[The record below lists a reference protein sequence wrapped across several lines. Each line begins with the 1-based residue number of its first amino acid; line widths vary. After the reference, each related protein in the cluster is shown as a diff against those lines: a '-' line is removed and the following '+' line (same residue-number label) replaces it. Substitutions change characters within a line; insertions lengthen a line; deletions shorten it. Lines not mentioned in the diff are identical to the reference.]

1 MTTSNKK
8 LQNLFLL
15 ILGSFL
21 CAHFCFFL
29 FPNVFEILNSRATD
43 QLFVL
48 RSSWKKFQPPYDNT
62 VVHLDLNNNSIQ
74 KLNKL
79 YLNRSHYAQVV
90 RNLSSMRVSAQV
102 FDFIFASR
110 KSEEHDGVLI
120 KAVNEADTVYF
131 GLAFELLVN
140 KEKRQLRPEYSENIS
155 YLDSTKW
162 EVELEGDPSNL
173 YVGDNPLTTFFDLS
187 SASRGLGSLSVKF
200 DRDGVLRRVPL
211 LVGYK
216 EDYYPLLPLRVVCD
230 YLKVP
235 PERLH
240 LKPGKHI
247 ILRDAKK
254 PDNKTPQN
262 IVIPID
268 KKGNMIINYIGAWGR
283 MDHYNFADA
292 YLASNDRDELEL
304 WREELRGKIVIVS
317 DVSTGSTD
325 VGPVPTDANY
335 PLSGAHANII
345 HSILTESFLREL
357 SSWEMLVVDALL
369 MSILLVLSLRCSAI
383 YFTFGSVLLTGAFIG
398 AVGAAFLYNNVIFQI
413 GRPLLLLLFAITSI
427 NIYRYIYEEKE
438 KMESLRQRDFI
449 RDTFGRYTSDEVV
462 EELLGSPK
470 GLSMAGENREV
481 TFLVSDLR
489 DFTTLTEKLT
499 PKEIIE
505 ILNRYF
511 GNMVEVI
518 ARYRGTISEFMGDG
532 ILAFFGAP
540 LSADDDP
547 QRAVACAIEMQN
559 SLLAVNAEQRK
570 INLPELS
577 MGIGINTG
585 RVIVGNIG
593 SERRAK
599 YGVVGMPINVA
610 FRIESFTNGGQILI
624 SATTYRKVSSLVKIR
639 GTKEV
644 SFKGIKKPIGL
655 YNVSGINGRYKI
667 SLSEAELTP
676 LIQLDRPILI
686 ECFTVEGK
694 IVSKASITG
703 QVTHFGGSIAEV
715 VFPRKVEAHTNL
727 KIVHSG
733 RESSKSL
740 TLYAKVL
747 SKDAHLAKASDN
759 NVLIEFTT
767 EPLEIKIFFAKAV
780 MHHKVKSIDFKSR

>member
-8 LQNLFLL
+8 LQNLFIL

-62 VVHLDLNNNSIQ
+62 VVHLDLNNSSIQ

-90 RNLSSMRVSAQV
+90 RNLSSMLVSAQV

-120 KAVNEADTVYF
+120 EAVKEADTVYF

-140 KEKRQLRPEYSENIS
+140 KEKRQSRPEYSKNSS
-155 YLDSTKW
+155 YLDRTKW
-162 EVELEGDPSNL
+162 EIELEGDPSSL
-173 YVGDNPLTTFFDLS
+173 YVGDNPLMTFFDLA

-211 LVGYK
+211 LVRYK
-216 EDYYPLLPLRVVCD
+216 EGYYPLLPLRVVCD
-230 YLKVP
+230 YLNVP
-235 PERLH
+235 PEKLH

-247 ILRDAKK
+247 ILRDAEK
-254 PDNKTPQN
+254 PDNKTPQD

-268 KKGNMIINYIGAWGR
+268 KKGNMIINYIGSWGR

-304 WREELRGKIVIVS
+304 WREELKGKIVIVS

-345 HSILTESFLREL
+345 HSILTGSFLSEL
-357 SSWEMLVVDALL
+357 SSWEMLVVDVLL

-398 AVGAAFLYNNVIFQI
+398 AVGAAFLYHNVIFQT

-427 NIYRYIYEEKE
+427 NIYRYINEENE

-449 RDTFGRYTSDEVV
+449 RETFGRYTSDEVV

-470 GLSMAGENREV
+470 GLSMTGENREV

-489 DFTTLTEKLT
+489 DFTTLTEKLA

-511 GNMVEVI
+511 ENMVEAI

-559 SLLAVNAEQRK
+559 KLMAVNAKQRLL
-570 INLPELS
+570 NLPELS

-585 RVIVGNIG
+585 SVIVGNIG

-599 YGVVGMPINVA
+599 YGVVGMPINVT
-610 FRIESFTNGGQILI
+610 FRIESFTNSGQILI
-624 SATTYRKVSSLVKIR
+624 SAATYKRISSLVEIR

-644 SFKGIKKPIGL
+644 SFKGIEKPMSI
-655 YNVSGINGRYKI
+655 YNVTAINGTYKV
-667 SLSEAELTP
+667 SLLEVELQP
-676 LIQLDRPILI
+676 LIQLDPPITI
-686 ECFTVEGK
+686 DCFTVEGK
-694 IVSKASITG
+694 IVSDTCITG
-703 QVTHFGGSIAEV
+703 KITHFGERFAEAF
-715 VFPRKVEAHTNL
+715 FPQIMEAHTNL
-727 KIVHSG
+727 KIMHSG
-733 RESSKSL
+733 QESSKCS

-747 SKDAHLAKASDN
+747 SKDEHSAISSNESVMIKFVTAPHEIERFFTEAKH
-759 NVLIEFTT
+759 E
-767 EPLEIKIFFAKAV
+767 
-780 MHHKVKSIDFKSR
+780 